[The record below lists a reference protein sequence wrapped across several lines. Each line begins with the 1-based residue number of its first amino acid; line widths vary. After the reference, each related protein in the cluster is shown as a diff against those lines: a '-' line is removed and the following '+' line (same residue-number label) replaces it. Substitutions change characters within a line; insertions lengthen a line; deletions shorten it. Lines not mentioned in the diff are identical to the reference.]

1 MAGTRQVGFL
11 VAASPDNWDKYIKW
25 FKAKL
30 QALGNHDFNITFLPP
45 AGAAGDANKIKEAAI
60 YLAGNVEV
68 IVTAGTQAA
77 LACKAATQA
86 NQTPFVFASIG
97 DPAISGLTPQ
107 AGGNFTGGSNQQ
119 VDLVGPRVDEMVKP
133 ANQFAD
139 KFAVVGHDIEPIT
152 TAMTKAVAA
161 LAAKPKPVQRAPIT
175 AQDDIA
181 TFITGL
187 KNQGVKS
194 LYVCSDMLIT
204 TISTELNNQASAAG
218 MRTMYEFAEH
228 VDDHGGTKS
237 YGVNFKDLLENA
249 AVCVDKILSG
259 TKAGDIAI
267 FKPPASSHGRAV
279 KKKTRAYPAKKRAA
293 APKKKKK
300 KSRRGR

>member
-1 MAGTRQVGFL
+1 MASTRQIGFL
-11 VAASPDNWDKYIKW
+11 VAASPDNWTKYINW

-30 QALGNHDFNITFLPP
+30 RTRDINITFLPP
-45 AGAAGDANKIKEAAI
+45 AGAAGDANKIKEAAT

-86 NQTPFVFASIG
+86 NQTPIVFASIG
-97 DPAISGLTPQ
+97 DPAISGLMPQ

-119 VDLVGPRVDEMVKP
+119 VDLVGQRVDEMVKP
-133 ANQFAD
+133 ANHFED
-139 KFAVVGHDIEPIT
+139 KFAVVGNDGREPIT
-152 TAMTKAVAA
+152 SAMTAAVNA
-161 LAAKPKPVQRAPIT
+161 LTAKGRPVQRAPIT
-175 AQDDIA
+175 AQTNIA

-204 TISTELNNQASAAG
+204 TISTELNNQARAAG
-218 MRTMYEFAEH
+218 MQTMYEFAEH

-249 AVCVDKILSG
+249 AVCVDKILTG

-267 FKPPASSHGRAV
+267 FKPPASSHRRAV
-279 KKKTRAYPAKKRAA
+279 KKKSRAYPAKKRAA